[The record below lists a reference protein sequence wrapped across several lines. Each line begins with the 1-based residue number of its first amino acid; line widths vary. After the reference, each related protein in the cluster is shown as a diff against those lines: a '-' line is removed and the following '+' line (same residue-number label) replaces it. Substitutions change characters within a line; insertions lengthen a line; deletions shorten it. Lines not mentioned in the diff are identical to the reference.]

1 MPFFLIPLAIVAK
14 AVVVKLGA
22 IAAHNAVGVA
32 LHNAAVATAAHAG
45 SHAVLHGG
53 AHLARITVQAAIA
66 SGSIVQAVSIISS
79 VGLGAI
85 VFYGDVEEYRELNHL
100 DEDGNRKTGFHQI
113 DKCNSC
119 SCSDFSLG
127 SKESDMAYCVCGHTW
142 AGHSYSNVDDL
153 KQEFGRYAK
162 SVGIDTAKSTFKDV
176 MHHLK

>member
-14 AVVVKLGA
+14 AVLVKLGA

-100 DEDGNRKTGFHQI
+100 DENGNRKTGFHQI

-127 SKESDMAYCVCGHTW
+127 SKESDTAYCVWSYLGRTFLQQRRRFEARIW
-142 AGHSYSNVDDL
+142 ALCEERWDRHRQVD
-153 KQEFGRYAK
+153 F
-162 SVGIDTAKSTFKDV
+162 
-176 MHHLK
+176 

>member
-53 AHLARITVQAAIA
+53 VHLAQITIQAAIA

-100 DEDGNRKTGFHQI
+100 DENRNRKTGFHQI

-127 SKESDMAYCVCGHTW
+127 SKESDTAYCGCGHTW
-142 AGHSYSNVDDL
+142 AGHSYSNKDDL
-153 KQEFGRYAK
+153 EQEFGRYVK